1 MRLRGLHLL
10 ACLALVVLIGL
21 AAFQA
26 AEASTR
32 ILWRYTVLSWDNPAT
47 QVFDE
52 LVCESSPPSQAG
64 AEAGQSTRLAIGAS
78 AHLPADAVAP
88 HPETPALSSG
98 ITRSPPAA

>member
-1 MRLRGLHLL
+1 MRLRGLHWLS
-10 ACLALVVLIGL
+10 CLALVLLIGV

-32 ILWRYTVLSWDNPAT
+32 ILWRYMVLSWDNPAT
-47 QVFDE
+47 QIFDE

-64 AEAGQSTRLAIGAS
+64 TEAGQSTRLSVVAS
-78 AHLPADAVAP
+78 GRLPADSVAP

-98 ITRSPPAA
+98 ITRSPPTA